1 LITRLKE
8 TKDIEHDMTL
18 RAIPYVLFILILL
31 TGRPALP
38 QAASSA
44 SPAQG
49 LSDHIEMTPSEVADE
64 QNYDQPLRPQFH
76 YTTLQGHIGDATGL
90 VSYRGEY
97 HLFNIF
103 DEWARKNGA
112 HKRWGHAIS
121 TDLIHWTQMPALLDT
136 VIDHAP
142 GSGSGIVDWNNSS
155 GLRTG
160 AERPLLIFYTDYA
173 KGSSILYSNDRGRS
187 WVRYK
192 GNPVLPGFQDI
203 RDPNVFWYSPAN
215 EWRMVRYEKKGFVFY
230 RSADLIHWTQLSRI
244 EGFYECPDLFELPI
258 VNAPGQS
265 RWVLIDGNGS
275 YVLGK
280 FDGTQ
285 FIPEA
290 AKRQVEFGPAL
301 YATQAWKHP
310 PEEGTVYQM
319 AWMKYPPNFDLTWN
333 GEMSFPVRLSLRQFP
348 DGIRLTREPLH
359 QIESLRISQQTWS
372 NLTVDSGEKK
382 MNEIQ
387 DELLDLKTEIE
398 SEGAEEYGIAVHG
411 QTVHYFPSR
420 HELQVGSVTVPLTL
434 ADNKLR
440 LRFLVDRSSVEIFV
454 DEGEVTFSLV
464 DLEQKKQDVA
474 FFAKGG
480 KVKVTKLEANRLES
494 IWLDRR
500 GGAGMGGK

>member
-1 LITRLKE
+1 
-8 TKDIEHDMTL
+8 MTM
-18 RAIPYVLFILILL
+18 RTIHCALFSLL
-31 TGRPALP
+31 LLAAGPAHP
-38 QAASSA
+38 QASPNSA
-44 SPAQG
+44 SPAPEV
-49 LSDHIEMTPSEVADE
+49 SDHIEMTPAEVADE

-90 VSYRGEY
+90 VSYQGEY

-112 HKRWGHAIS
+112 HKRWGHAVS
-121 TDLIHWTQMPALLDT
+121 TDLIHWTQMPAVLDT
-136 VIDHAP
+136 VIDHGP

-160 AERPLLIFYTDYA
+160 AEKTILIFYTDYA

-192 GNPVLPGFQDI
+192 NNPVLPGFQDI

-230 RSADLIHWTQLSRI
+230 RSTDLIHWTWLSRLD
-244 EGFYECPDLFELPI
+244 GFYECPDLFELP
-258 VNAPGQS
+258 VANVPGQR
-265 RWVLIDGNGS
+265 RWVLVDGNGS

-285 FIPEA
+285 FLPES
-290 AKRQVEFGPAL
+290 AKLRVEFGPAL
-301 YATQAWKHP
+301 YATQTWKHP

-333 GEMSFPVRLSLRQFP
+333 GQTSFPVRMSLRQFP
-348 DGIRLTREPLH
+348 DGIRLTREPIH
-359 QIESLRISQQTWS
+359 QIDGLRVSQRTWS
-372 NLTVDSGEKK
+372 DLTVASGEKK
-382 MNEIQ
+382 MSEIQ

-398 SEGAEEYGIAVHG
+398 SAGAEEYGIAVHG

-440 LRFLVDRSSVEIFV
+440 LRILVDRSSVEIFA

-464 DLEQKKQDVA
+464 DLQKESQDVT
-474 FFAKGG
+474 FFARGG
-480 KVKVTKLEANRLES
+480 KIKVTKLEANRLES
-494 IWLDRR
+494 IWLDRQAKTGSGR
-500 GGAGMGGK
+500 